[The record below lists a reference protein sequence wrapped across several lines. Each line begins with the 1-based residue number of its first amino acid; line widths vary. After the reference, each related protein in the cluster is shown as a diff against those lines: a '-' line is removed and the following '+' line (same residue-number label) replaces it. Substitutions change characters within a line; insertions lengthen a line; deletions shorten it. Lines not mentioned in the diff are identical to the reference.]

1 MTTKPSGNK
10 SYRCLEIDKLKSRD
24 TMKKEKFLTV
34 RWNNWLT
41 LGLGLPTLIYIIFAF
56 SGTLWTEKGGL
67 IGLAII
73 GVVY

>member
-1 MTTKPSGNK
+1 MT
-10 SYRCLEIDKLKSRD
+10 
-24 TMKKEKFLTV
+24 KEKFLTV
-34 RWNNWLT
+34 HWNNWLT
-41 LGLGLPTLIYIIFAF
+41 LGLGLPTLIYIVFAF